1 MTISAPSCERM
12 MSSIPCRSSL
22 PGATRALEA
31 SRRGSR
37 RGSSSEGERVNP
49 SVPACLSPL
58 SGIEPRLDR
67 VSQRVVLLHLEFA
80 TRGGSRRDHDAVE
93 AELRAFLQ
101 APFGLGR
108 GPNAARKADLTE
120 SGETAP

>member
-22 PGATRALEA
+22 PGAPRAIEA

-37 RGSSSEGERVNP
+37 RGSSSDGERVNP

-58 SGIEPRLDR
+58 SGIEPPLDR
-67 VSQRVVLLHLEFA
+67 VSQRVVFLHVEFA
-80 TRGGSRRDHDAVE
+80 TRGGSRRDHDTIE
-93 AELRAFLQ
+93 AQLHAFL
-101 APFGLGR
+101 
-108 GPNAARKADLTE
+108 E
-120 SGETAP
+120 